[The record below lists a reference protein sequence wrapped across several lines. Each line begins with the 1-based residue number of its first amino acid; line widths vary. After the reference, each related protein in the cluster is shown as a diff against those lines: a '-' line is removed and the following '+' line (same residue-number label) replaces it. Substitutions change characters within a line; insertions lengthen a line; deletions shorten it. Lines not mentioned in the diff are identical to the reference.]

1 MTWWHSNPMSRVF
14 WDNPRASRVAARF
27 RPLAALFV
35 LYRVNA
41 TIADSNPW
49 HPVHVWWRIR
59 ALRHAMRAY
68 HWGRDFRS

>member
-1 MTWWHSNPMSRVF
+1 MTWWHRNPAARVF
-14 WDNPRASRVAARF
+14 WDNPRTSAIAARF

-49 HPVHVWWRIR
+49 HPVHIWWRIKTLWYVMGQYKWR
-59 ALRHAMRAY
+59 GL
-68 HWGRDFRS
+68 FKS